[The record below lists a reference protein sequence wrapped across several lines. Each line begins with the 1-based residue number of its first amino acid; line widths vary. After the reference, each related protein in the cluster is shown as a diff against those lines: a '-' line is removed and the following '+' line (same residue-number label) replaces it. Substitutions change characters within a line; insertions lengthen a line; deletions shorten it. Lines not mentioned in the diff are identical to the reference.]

1 VIVQEADGW
10 RAYFSTA
17 PDTAVEWWAWPKS
30 FDEVVDRSQAPW
42 DETDRRASHAEKRKA
57 LQQEC
62 LRESFWRVW
71 GDRPCPPEI
80 RQLVELLLERA
91 A

>member
-1 VIVQEADGW
+1 MRTASRPIVW
-10 RAYFSTA
+10 LVWL
-17 PDTAVEWWAWPKS
+17 VEWWAWPKS

-62 LRESFWRVW
+62 LREGFWRVW

-80 RQLVELLLERA
+80 RQLVELLLEKA